1 MLRWKNPYKNIF
13 LLPIALSVS
22 KENIFRN
29 FFKIVTKLKIVYLE
43 GYTKECL
50 IIFQAFNQLAINH
63 IFSYNSDMRRIIIT
77 LLAAL
82 LIVPATFTVSD
93 ASLVSNRAHRAEL
106 RRETKQNTRL
116 IKDLFKVHD
125 KFANAHDLKMLEVLY
140 SDNYINNDGFDKKT
154 YFKSIEQTWETC
166 KDISYTTKILSIEVS
181 GDNASVSVE
190 ESATG
195 TIVDNLLDRVPISG
209 EIHSKSK
216 GIYYLT
222 KINGKWYI
230 SGENSISDESSLLY
244 GDARFMNIELQA
256 PSQVNAGETY
266 SILLKVDADN
276 ETFIVG
282 AIDRD
287 PVTFPSN
294 TPKSELRALGPS
306 KTLERYMKAN
316 TDNLNEYA
324 VASMAISKVR
334 KFAPD
339 DIRVYMAGLACVM
352 KRINVIPKNNFV
364 KLED

>member
-1 MLRWKNPYKNIF
+1 M
-13 LLPIALSVS
+13 
-22 KENIFRN
+22 
-29 FFKIVTKLKIVYLE
+29 
-43 GYTKECL
+43 
-50 IIFQAFNQLAINH
+50 
-63 IFSYNSDMRRIIIT
+63 FSYNFFMRRIVIT

-82 LIVPATFTVSD
+82 LIMPATLTVSD
-93 ASLVSNRAHRAEL
+93 ASLVSNRVHRAEL
-106 RRETKQNTRL
+106 RKETKQNTRL

-125 KFANAHDLKMLEVLY
+125 KFANAHDIKMLDVLY
-140 SDNYINNDGFDKKT
+140 SDNYINNDGFDKKA
-154 YFKSIEQTWETC
+154 YFKSIEKTWETC
-166 KDISYTTKILSIEVS
+166 KDLTYTTKILSIEVN

-244 GDARFMNIELQA
+244 GDARFMNIDLQA

-266 SILLKVDADN
+266 SVLLKVDADN

-282 AIDRD
+282 AIDHD
-287 PVTFPSN
+287 PVTYPTV
-294 TPKSELRALGPS
+294 TPKSELRALSTS
-306 KTLERYMKAN
+306 KTLERYIKAN
-316 TDNLNEYA
+316 SDNLNEYA
-324 VASMAISKVR
+324 VASMAISKIR

-339 DIRVYMAGLACVM
+339 SIKIYMAGLACVM
-352 KRINVIPKNNFV
+352 KRVNVIPKNNFV
-364 KLED
+364 KIED